1 MEVTVEEGR
10 RLFHKRWAWLM
21 YNPSFTEPGT
31 FIFSEAGERLPG
43 WSPGPS
49 TLAEGSFHWALQLQ
63 EK

>member
-1 MEVTVEEGR
+1 
-10 RLFHKRWAWLM
+10 M
-21 YNPSFTEPGT
+21 YNPLFTEPGT